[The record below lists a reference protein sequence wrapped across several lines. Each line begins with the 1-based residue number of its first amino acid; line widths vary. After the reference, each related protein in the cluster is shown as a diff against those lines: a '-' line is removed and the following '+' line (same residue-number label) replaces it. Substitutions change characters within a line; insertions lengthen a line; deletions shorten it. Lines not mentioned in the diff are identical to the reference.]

1 MNDETVNPPAE
12 ADVFAEIAV
21 EEVPAITLGQ
31 ADAPMVAAE
40 PLVSQGPDAHGWF
53 RGTGRRKSAV
63 ARVRIKPGSGNF
75 LINNKKTLEEYFTED
90 RDRNNILNVLEQTST
105 KGSVDVYVTANGG
118 GFTGQAGA
126 IILGLGRAL
135 LVFDPNLE
143 HVLRDND
150 FLTRDARQV
159 ERKKYGQ
166 PGARRRFQFSKR

>member
-1 MNDETVNPPAE
+1 MTDETVNPP
-12 ADVFAEIAV
+12 V
-21 EEVPAITLGQ
+21 EVIEETVEVIDTPTITLGQ
-31 ADAPMVAAE
+31 ASAPVEEAE
-40 PLVSQGPDAHGWF
+40 VLLSKGPDAHGWF
-53 RGTGRRKSAV
+53 RGTGRRKAAV
-63 ARVRIKPGSGNF
+63 ARVRIKPGTGNF
-75 LINNKKTLEEYFTED
+75 LINKKKNLDEYFTEQ
-90 RDRNNILNVLEQTST
+90 RDRNNILNVLEQTGT
-105 KGSVDVYVTANGG
+105 KGSVDVFVTANGG

-143 HVLRDND
+143 PILRDND